1 MARLHREVLAVL
13 VAEIVDGTFAPG
25 TWLPREVDLAARFSI
40 SRGTSRECIRALEER
55 GLVSVRHGKGAMVR
69 PDTDWDVLDREVVT
83 ALLSSSHRSRVLGE
97 VLQCRR
103 ALELTAVEL
112 AAERVTSA
120 QLDQMRTAY
129 RQMEQAVARQVQFG
143 EDPASER
150 AFLEADLR
158 FHRLIME
165 ASGNRALAQMLEPMQ
180 HALFLSRYQ
189 LARPQARLE
198 RGLPE
203 HLSILQAI
211 EARDPQAAHRAMA
224 AHLSTVESYRREVEL
239 QAFDTAPGSTRIA

>member
-83 ALLSSSHRSRVLGE
+83 ALLSSPHRSRVLGE

-129 RQMEQAVARQVQFG
+129 RQMEQAVARQV
-143 EDPASER
+143 
-150 AFLEADLR
+150 
-158 FHRLIME
+158 
-165 ASGNRALAQMLEPMQ
+165 
-180 HALFLSRYQ
+180 
-189 LARPQARLE
+189 
-198 RGLPE
+198 
-203 HLSILQAI
+203 
-211 EARDPQAAHRAMA
+211 
-224 AHLSTVESYRREVEL
+224 
-239 QAFDTAPGSTRIA
+239 